1 MNRDAMRKQMEEVR
15 DALNHID
22 QDREAL
28 ETILKGY
35 EAWFRV
41 NPSHGSNRQRQ
52 LALGVSGRGGG
63 SNGSIS
69 FRKGFMAVL
78 EQARGEALIDTEIW
92 RRMQEMGVISNAQ
105 RPLGFIGLT
114 AKRVPSAEKVAART
128 WRWKVSTT
136 AT

>member
-1 MNRDAMRKQMEEVR
+1 MEDVR
-15 DALNHID
+15 EALNHID

-41 NPSHGSNRQRQ
+41 NPSNGSNPQAQ
-52 LALGVSGRGGG
+52 LSLGMPGRGGG
-63 SNGSIS
+63 PTGSIS
-69 FRKGFMAVL
+69 FKKGFIAVL

-92 RRMQEMGVISNAQ
+92 RRMQEMGVVSNAQ

-114 AKRVPSAEKVAART
+114 AKRVPDAEKVAART
-128 WRWKVSTT
+128 WRWKVSSTT
-136 AT
+136 T